1 MEGHPQFFEK
11 QRNIILDFAI
21 ESIASTTQVIARPP
35 HLHGRN
41 D

>member
-1 MEGHPQFFEK
+1 MQGYPQFFEK
-11 QRNIILDFAI
+11 QYVIILDFAI
-21 ESIASTTQVIARPP
+21 ESTESTTQVIASLS